1 MSTQELIMEQVRLLD
16 EEQQKSLLLFLSAM
30 TASVSNAETV
40 QAIEDT
46 VAGKNLVGPFDSVK
60 SVMEALYADD

>member
-16 EEQQKSLLLFLSAM
+16 EAQQKSLLLFLSAM
-30 TASVSNAETV
+30 TASTPNAETL

-46 VAGKNLVGPFDSVK
+46 QAGRNLIGPFDSVAEM
-60 SVMEALYADD
+60 MEALHAET